1 MTAGSTPV
9 VESLSIPAAL
19 VAEIESRFGRAWTVL
34 PLGTGRRTL
43 AVRAGGAIRAIV
55 KILQLDRRPEDVSRT
70 LEMIRQHGVACPALL
85 TSVRTSVGWVA
96 LFEHVEGHR
105 PVLGSAEWAETW
117 SAAFALMLRLAAIH
131 ERVAAW
137 DLESEW
143 LALVAPAAGEDE
155 AAADVLHRL
164 HERPPAG
171 PLCLAHGDF
180 APQNFVL
187 TAEGLTLIDWEHL
200 GYARPGFDAGWLLG
214 LNRVGTGP
222 RWPQDRLA
230 QRFAEMGLTR
240 WNLKWFEGMGLLR
253 MHARAHGWQDRP
265 WERTFG
271 LEMVRAAIRGW
282 IETSDPR

>member
-1 MTAGSTPV
+1 V
-9 VESLSIPAAL
+9 VETPSIPAAL
-19 VAEIESRFGRAWTVL
+19 VGEIESRFGPAWTVR

-43 AVRAGGAIRAIV
+43 AVCAAGATRAVV
-55 KILQLDRRPEDVSRT
+55 KALAVDRRPEDVART
-70 LEMIRQHGVACPALL
+70 LEMIRAHGIACPALL
-85 TSVRTSVGWVA
+85 ASVRTSVGWLV

-105 PVLGSAEWAETW
+105 PVLGSAKWAETW
-117 SAAFALMLRLAAIH
+117 SAAFDLMPRLTAIH

-143 LALVAPAAGEDE
+143 LELAAPAAAEDE
-155 AAADVLHRL
+155 AAGDLLHRL
-164 HERPPAG
+164 RERTPEGRP
-171 PLCLAHGDF
+171 CLAHGDF

-200 GYARPGFDAGWLLG
+200 GYACPGFDAGWLLS
-214 LNRVGTGP
+214 LNLVGTGP

-253 MHARAHGWQDRP
+253 MHARAHAWRDRP

-271 LEMVRAAIRGW
+271 LEMVRTAIREW
-282 IETSDPR
+282 VETSDPR